1 MALVAIVGY
10 RYSPLLLPKA
20 DLTLAPDAACDLNR
34 SACQASLSDG
44 GRIELAIAPRP
55 VSVVKPFRVTVT
67 LSGLVARRVEIDFSG
82 VTMNMGYNRQ
92 VLVTEAPDRYAGEAT
107 IPVCVTGRMQWL
119 ATLMIET
126 DRQRIAVPFRFEAPL
141 EGH

>member
-1 MALVAIVGY
+1 MALIAVVGY
-10 RYSPLLLPKA
+10 HYSPLLLPKA
-20 DLTLAPDAACDLNR
+20 DLTLTPAADCDLNR
-34 SACQASLSDG
+34 SACQVSMPDG
-44 GRIELAIAPRP
+44 GRIELAITPRP
-55 VSVVKPFRVTVT
+55 VAVVKPFRVTAIM
-67 LSGLVARRVEIDFSG
+67 SGLTAHQVEIDFSG

-92 VLVTEAPDRYAGEAT
+92 PLLAEAPGRFGGEAT

-126 DRQRIAVPFRFEAPL
+126 DSQRIAVPFRFEAPI